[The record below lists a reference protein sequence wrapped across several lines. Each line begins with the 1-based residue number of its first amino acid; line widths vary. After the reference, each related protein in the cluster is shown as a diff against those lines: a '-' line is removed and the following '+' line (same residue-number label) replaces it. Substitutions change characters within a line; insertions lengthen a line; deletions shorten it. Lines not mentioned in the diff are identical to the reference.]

1 MSELMCDCD
10 VAVTA
15 GGSTMYELCACGV
28 PSICFSWADNQIPG
42 VSVFTN
48 NGLMIGAGDIREG
61 SNKCITAVIEGLK
74 MYCGDYEMRARC
86 GNKLKGVVDGD
97 GVRRICEMMGEMEL
111 FDQYI

>member
-1 MSELMCDCD
+1 MINSIDII
-10 VAVTA
+10 A
-15 GGSTMYELCACGV
+15 GGSTTYELCACSV
-28 PSICFSWADNQIPG
+28 PSVCFSLADNQVMG
-42 VSVFTN
+42 VDAFSKS
-48 NGLMIGAGDIREG
+48 GLMIGAGDIREG